1 MKTSEVVLF
10 IPNSLKTIISVLLN
24 KLNAYELMGIFLM
37 GMCSHDK
44 GLGVALNIQAVDLGC
59 FCA

>member
-44 GLGVALNIQAVDLGC
+44 GLGLL
-59 FCA
+59 